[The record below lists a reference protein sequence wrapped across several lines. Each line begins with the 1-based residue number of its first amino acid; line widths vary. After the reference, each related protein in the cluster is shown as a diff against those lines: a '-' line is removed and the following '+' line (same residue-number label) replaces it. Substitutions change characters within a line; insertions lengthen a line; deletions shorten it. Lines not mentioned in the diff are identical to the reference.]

1 MWLTDAWKHFEFCS
15 LAHTVW
21 HETVQ
26 LGSLLWK
33 GSQNS
38 VLLQTCKIYFHVCT
52 VLLYVMMELMLW
64 DMAGSHMKA
73 RQRYAMAPSK
83 QHIYIWGG
91 KFWEAKITWHK
102 VKVSVSFQTM
112 NRYAVWHKVKKI
124 KYFLDL
130 ENLEPKVKLECTRCV
145 YPLCT
150 QMHPNPILPRRIV
163 NS

>member
-21 HETVQ
+21 HETLQ

-33 GSQNS
+33 SSQNS
-38 VLLQTCKIYFHVCT
+38 VLLQTCEIYFHVCT

-73 RQRYAMAPSK
+73 RQRYAMAPSM

-102 VKVSVSFQTM
+102 VKVSVLFQTM
-112 NRYAVWHKVKKI
+112 NRYAVWYQMKKSNI
-124 KYFLDL
+124 SWIWKIWSQKL
-130 ENLEPKVKLECTRCV
+130 NLIAPDVFTHFALK
-145 YPLCT
+145 CT
-150 QMHPNPILPRRIV
+150 QIP
-163 NS
+163 SSQDG